1 MSGILAG
8 KTAVITG
15 STRGIGRAIAN
26 LFAREGA
33 SIVVHGTDAV
43 RAGVTVGEIEQRGG
57 RAAACLGDV
66 ADDSFAAKLADFA
79 LERFGSLD
87 VFVANAGM
95 VSFESFLDMP
105 ADTFR
110 QFLDVH
116 VSGAFTTTQAA
127 ARKMV
132 QAGNGGTIL
141 HMSSVSAIHAM
152 FGYTA
157 YCTAKSA
164 VMALMRVSSLELA
177 AHKITVNAIAPGP
190 VQNEMMDQLW
200 GPERLKERC
209 RTIPAGRLA
218 QPEEVAQ
225 AALFLASPGAR
236 YITGQSLFIDGGAT
250 AAGLYT
256 HEVFKRAS
264 I

>member
-1 MSGILAG
+1 
-8 KTAVITG
+8 
-15 STRGIGRAIAN
+15 
-26 LFAREGA
+26 
-33 SIVVHGTDAV
+33 
-43 RAGVTVGEIEQRGG
+43 
-57 RAAACLGDV
+57 
-66 ADDSFAAKLADFA
+66 
-79 LERFGSLD
+79 
-87 VFVANAGM
+87 
-95 VSFESFLDMP
+95 
-105 ADTFR
+105 
-110 QFLDVH
+110 
-116 VSGAFTTTQAA
+116 
-127 ARKMV
+127 
-132 QAGNGGTIL
+132 
-141 HMSSVSAIHAM
+141 
-152 FGYTA
+152 
-157 YCTAKSA
+157 
-164 VMALMRVSSLELA
+164 
-177 AHKITVNAIAPGP
+177 GP